1 MPNLRHAMVVAAA
14 ALLAGCSMAPD
25 YKPPLMPAP
34 ATYKEAGPW
43 QPARPADDAIPAD
56 WWRVLGDP
64 ILDGLELKIASDNP
78 TLAGALARTD
88 QARAYLLQARAGA
101 LPQIGVSTNL
111 TRNRQ
116 SDNRPLRGSNQP
128 DFYPA
133 DTLSGSIDFDL
144 DLWGRVRNSIRSG
157 KAEAEASADD
167 AASIKLSLQAQL
179 ASAYVTLRGLDEQ
192 IGLLRAT
199 VDAFDQADQMTQH
212 RFQGGIADA
221 LDTGRSGAQ
230 LAEAQAKLADMQ
242 AQRALTEHAMASLIG
257 QSASTFS
264 IAAARS
270 ALSLPAIPDA
280 VPSTLLERR
289 PDIAAAERRMFA
301 ANARIGV
308 AKAAFFPS
316 LSLGGDGG
324 FQNTGIGS
332 LLTAPN
338 LFWSVGPSI
347 VPSLFDGGRRRGQLA
362 AARAVW
368 TETTADYRARTLKAF
383 QDVEDALALL
393 HYLGSEAAAE
403 DRAMDQAALAER
415 TATNRFTKGAV
426 NYLDVVTAQ
435 TTALRIRQTAIELRT
450 RRLHATVQLM
460 VGLGGGWT
468 AADPQS

>member
-1 MPNLRHAMVVAAA
+1 MALAGV

-25 YKPPLMPAP
+25 YKPPVMPAP
-34 ATYKEAGPW
+34 PAYKEAGPW
-43 QPARPADDAIPAD
+43 QPARPADDKIPAD
-56 WWRVLGDP
+56 WWRVLDDP
-64 ILDGLELKIASDNP
+64 VLDGLERKIASDNP

-88 QARAYLLQARAGA
+88 QARAYLLQARSGA
-101 LPQIGVSTNL
+101 LPQVGISADL

-116 SDNRPLRGSNQP
+116 SDHRPLRGANQP
-128 DFYPA
+128 DLYPA

-144 DLWGRVRNSIRSG
+144 DLWGRIRNSIRSG

-167 AASIKLSLQAQL
+167 AAAVKLSLQAQL
-179 ASAYVTLRGLDEQ
+179 ASAYISLRGLDEQ

-199 VDAFDQADQMTQH
+199 VHAFNQADQMTQN
-212 RFQGGIADA
+212 RFRGGIADA

-230 LAEAQAKLADMQ
+230 LAEAQAKLADIQ
-242 AQRALTEHAMASLIG
+242 AERALTEHAIASLVG
-257 QSASTFS
+257 QEASTFS
-264 IAAARS
+264 IAGARS
-270 ALSLPAIPDA
+270 GLSLPAIPDV

-347 VPSLFDGGRRRGQLA
+347 VASLFDGGRRRGQLA

-368 TETTADYRARTLKAF
+368 TETTADYRARTLRAF
-383 QDVEDALALL
+383 QDVEDSLALL
-393 HYLGSEAAAE
+393 HHLGDEAAAE

-426 NYLDVVTAQ
+426 NYLDVVTTQ
-435 TTALRIRQTAIELRT
+435 TTALRIRQTAIELRI
-450 RRLHATVQLM
+450 RRLHAAVRLI
-460 VGLGGGWT
+460 VALGGGWQGDV
-468 AADPQS
+468 AKS